1 MNDIKQY
8 VLGVVMLGVVFLA
21 ALAYGQQQSLILGN
35 DPATDGGIMRRVQVD
50 SQGRLVTS
58 GSSGT
63 STDAGVAVRVS
74 YCSAT
79 QDRNT
84 AVGTA
89 ATTLPVFAGRWL
101 TRVCNSARNSGTPI
115 ITCSTDG
122 TSPDAGLNGVGEA
135 LEVGDCATYTTGSAI
150 TCISDTALTSVS
162 SHDCR

>member
-50 SQGRLVTS
+50 SSGRLVIGTGS
-58 GSSGT
+58 GGA
-63 STDAGVAVRVS
+63 TDAGVVVNVPF
-74 YCSAT
+74 CSVT

-89 ATTLPVFAGRWL
+89 AVNLPVLSGRWM

-135 LEVGDCATYTTGSAI
+135 LEVGDCATYTAGSAI